1 MDKTKKST
9 KSILIQYLLLA
20 LFVAAVFIGEKQLQ
34 IWLGTRAIENT
45 ELPAIEFSQAM
56 AQAKQANKP
65 VLANF
70 AAIWCPACRNLDN
83 KVLSEPSVRN
93 YILANFQY
101 VRLEYEDKANR
112 QWFDQYG
119 ISSFPS
125 LLIIDANNNRSM
137 EIAPTTEIPAFLAQL
152 EAFIPPQ

>member
-20 LFVAAVFIGEKQLQ
+20 LFIAAVFIGDKQVN

-56 AQAKQANKP
+56 VQAKQAKKP

-125 LLIIDANNNRSM
+125 LLMINADNNRSM
-137 EIAPTTEIPAFLAQL
+137 EVAHTTDIPQFLAQL
-152 EAFIPPQ
+152 QAFVPAE

>member
-20 LFVAAVFIGEKQLQ
+20 LFIAAVFIGDKQVN

-56 AQAKQANKP
+56 VRAKQANKP

-112 QWFDQYG
+112 QWFDHYE

-137 EIAPTTEIPAFLAQL
+137 EVAHTTDIPQFLAQL
-152 EAFIPPQ
+152 QAFVPAE